1 MKRLRRLS
9 LVFGPLVA
17 LLMILSSSGSIGQL
31 SFASLASTSSCPT
44 NTSAVRSYT
53 VVITRGG
60 TTINATSLSSVRSGD
75 HVKVSFLVDSRCS
88 SVQLSLVSYT
98 APSSTYSSAT
108 VDQRK
113 VYSYQSRNFGSSGGS
128 LEIDVPGCY
137 FSTVFAIGPVVWNE
151 TSTNKYDTTRITGK
165 DGGSGSC
172 AGFTNT
178 PNTTE
183 SGNFLYYG
191 SPNCSELGQ
200 GFGDD
205 WSEYRAEGANL
216 KNGTTNAG
224 SFTSTLSAF
233 ATSSTKWSTS
243 KSMQAVFVKA
253 GDGGRLYRFQGGSG
267 AGTVYGP
274 GSGLINPSTGLPYAI
289 SQVLFCYDGSSIPS
303 PTPTKTAT
311 VAPGST
317 ATPIASATAT
327 ATASP
332 TATSTPISNCSGANL
347 VEAFRFEITRG
358 KTVIQASNLAGV
370 QAGDSVRAYFDLKS
384 GCNNVEIALPA
395 YESLEPYWNINTADQ
410 QRYVAQPKDHG
421 YFSASQPASQ
431 RYVETRVPSCYFQI
445 DFVTGSIITRLS
457 PSNLYGSR
465 KIDWK
470 NGGSPACNWTVTPT
484 PTPSPSVTA
493 TPTLTPTTTNTPV
506 PPTATKTPTLAPPT
520 ATATATVTPQ
530 TPVISVT
537 SIPSTQIPTATAT
550 GTPTNTATTVPPTNT
565 PTVIP
570 PTSTPT
576 EVPPTQTPTEQP
588 TEVPPTPTATTVP
601 PGELLIIKRADS
613 LDGDLLPNA
622 CFEITGPASYQ
633 EFVCDSDADDNA
645 PMNDGNGNGNV
656 LLSGLEAGEYSV
668 LEQSAP
674 TNYVRDTNVHNVTVV
689 GGARVEVTIVN
700 TAELD
705 PPGDTV
711 FLYKL
716 NCLEY
721 PGNLDANL
729 VAQGTLPD
737 ESMYGCEFAEGVSF
751 DVSSEDGVLY
761 TGKTTDGAGMVSIWV
776 PNDVKTIYLLEDPDS
791 NVHAFVPEDPFVLT
805 DLHSCNCR
813 HTNRVIVNIVTS

>member
-9 LVFGPLVA
+9 LVFGPIVA

-31 SFASLASTSSCPT
+31 SFASLASTYSCPT

-60 TTINATSLSSVRSGD
+60 STINATSLSSVRSGD

-98 APSSTYSSAT
+98 APSSTYSSTT

-113 VYSYQSRNFGSSGGS
+113 VFSYQSRNFGSSGGS

-151 TSTNKYDTTRITGK
+151 TSTNKYDTTKISSK

-172 AGFTNT
+172 SGFTNA
-178 PNTTE
+178 PNTSE
-183 SGNFLYYG
+183 SGSYLYYG

-205 WSEYRAEGANL
+205 WSEYRIEGTNL
-216 KNGTTNAG
+216 KNGTSNSG
-224 SFTSTLSAF
+224 SFTTTLSSF
-233 ATSSTKWSTS
+233 VSSSTKWSTS
-243 KSMQAVFVKA
+243 KSIQAIFVKA
-253 GDGGRLYRFQGGSG
+253 GEGGRLYRFQGGSS
-267 AGTVYGP
+267 AGNVYGP
-274 GSGLINPSTGLPYAI
+274 ASGLTNPATGTPYAI
-289 SQVLFCYDGSSIPS
+289 SQLLFCYDSSSIPA

-311 VAPGST
+311 PAPGST
-317 ATPIASATAT
+317 ATAIASATAT
-327 ATASP
+327 ASP
-332 TATSTPISNCSGANL
+332 AATATPVSNCIGASL
-347 VEAFRFEITRG
+347 VEAYRFEITRG
-358 KTVIQASNLAGV
+358 STVIQASNLSGV
-370 QAGDSVRAYFDLKS
+370 QAGDTVRAYFDLKS
-384 GCNNVEIALPA
+384 GCNNVEISLPA
-395 YESLEPYWNINTADQ
+395 YEALEPYWNINTADQ
-410 QRYVAQPKDHG
+410 QRYIAQPKDHG

-431 RYVETRVPSCYFQI
+431 RYVETKAPNCYFQV

-457 PSNLYGSR
+457 PSNLYSSR

-484 PTPSPSVTA
+484 ATPSPSVTA
-493 TPTLTPTTTNTPV
+493 TPTLTPTSTNTPV
-506 PPTATKTPTLAPPT
+506 PPTATKTATPVPPTATQTPTQIPAT
-520 ATATATVTPQ
+520 ATATATATSTPQ
-530 TPVISVT
+530 TPVSSATSV
-537 SIPSTQIPTATAT
+537 PPTQ
-550 GTPTNTATTVPPTNT
+550 TPTTTPTSTPTNT
-565 PTVIP
+565 PTLVP

-576 EVPPTQTPTEQP
+576 EVPATATPTEVPPTETPTQTP
-588 TEVPPTPTATTVP
+588 TEVPPTPTATSVP
-601 PGELLIIKRADS
+601 PGELLIIKRAGS
-613 LDGDLLPNA
+613 LDGDLLADA
-622 CFEITGPASYQ
+622 CFEITGPSDFQ
-633 EFVCDSDADDNA
+633 EFVCDSDSDGAA
-645 PMNDGNGNGNV
+645 PMNDGNGDGNV
-656 LLSGLEAGEYSV
+656 LLSNLTAGEYWV

-674 TNYVRDTNVHNVTVV
+674 TNYVRDTNVHKVTVS
-689 GGARVEVTIVN
+689 GGSRVEVTIVN

-761 TGKTTDGAGMVSIWV
+761 RGKTTDGAGMVSIWV
-776 PNDVKTIYLLEDPDS
+776 PNNVDTIYLLEDPES
-791 NVHAFVPEDPFVLT
+791 NEHAFVREDPFVLRY
-805 DLHSCNCR
+805 LHCW
-813 HTNRVIVNIVTS
+813 